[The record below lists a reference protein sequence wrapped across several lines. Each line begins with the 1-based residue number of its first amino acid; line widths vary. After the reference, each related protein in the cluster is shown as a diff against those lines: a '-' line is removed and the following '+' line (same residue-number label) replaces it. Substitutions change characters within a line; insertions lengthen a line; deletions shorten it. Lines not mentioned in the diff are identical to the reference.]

1 MFALFIRLSD
11 PDKLDDLLTLLLEL
25 GMDDALV
32 LSGTSMNA
40 VLEKDVPLF
49 AGLLSAFP
57 RTHPTGELILT
68 VSPDRATVKRLWKLA
83 REIGVDFSDPESAQ
97 LIAVKTENFPEE

>member
-1 MFALFIRLSD
+1 MYAVFIRLAD
-11 PDKLDDLLTLLLEL
+11 PDKLDELLTVLLEI
-25 GMDDALV
+25 GIDDALV

-57 RTHPTGELILT
+57 HTHPTGELIVAT
-68 VSPDRATVKRLWKLA
+68 SPDRDALERLYRLG
-83 REIGVDFSDPESAQ
+83 RDIGLDFDNPESAR
-97 LIAVKTENFPEE
+97 LIAVKMEEFSL